1 MDSDERTGP
10 ARRVLAGVAA
20 VLVGTA
26 ALLGIGMPA
35 ASAHDALVSATPADG
50 ASLGAAPA
58 AVELRFSGDVQEL
71 GAELVVTGPDGA
83 RVGDGVPSV
92 SGPTVSLPLPGDLPA
107 GTYAATWRI
116 ASADGHPVSG
126 TTTFTV
132 TGGAAPGGTTGDGA
146 TADGATGHGATPIQG
161 AAAARPV
168 GSGSSTPW
176 LAGGAAAVLVVA
188 AALAAVQL
196 RRRR

>member
-10 ARRVLAGVAA
+10 ARRVRAGVAA

-26 ALLGIGMPA
+26 ALLGIDMPA

-50 ASLGAAPA
+50 ASLGVAPA

-107 GTYAATWRI
+107 GTYAATWRV
-116 ASADGHPVSG
+116 ASADGHPIGG

-132 TGGAAPGGTTGDGA
+132 TGAATPDGTAAAPG
-146 TADGATGHGATPIQG
+146 TAAQG
-161 AAAARPV
+161 PAAARPA

-176 LAGGAAAVLVVA
+176 LAGGAAAVLVGA

>member
-1 MDSDERTGP
+1 M
-10 ARRVLAGVAA
+10 
-20 VLVGTA
+20 LVGTA

-146 TADGATGHGATPIQG
+146 APGGTTGDGATGDGATADGATADGATPVQG

-176 LAGGAAAVLVVA
+176 LAGGAAAVLLVA